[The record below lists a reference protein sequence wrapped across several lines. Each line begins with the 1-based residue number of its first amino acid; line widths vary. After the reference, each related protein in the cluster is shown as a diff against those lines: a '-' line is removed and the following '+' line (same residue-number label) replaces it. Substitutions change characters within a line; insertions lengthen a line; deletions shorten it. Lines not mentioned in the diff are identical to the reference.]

1 MDYKDD
7 LYNIVKDFLARKYD
21 LSDPTIEFIETKK
34 DFEGDITIVLFN
46 IIKLIN
52 DEDKESLG
60 ESIGNE
66 LVAKS
71 NIVDEFNLVQGF
83 LNLEI
88 ADTFYIDSLHFAL
101 TNESFFEIQ
110 SKDDIDTFMVEYSSP
125 NTNKPLHLGH
135 IRNNLLGYSISKILE
150 ANGKKV
156 IKTQIINDRGI
167 HICKSIV
174 AWKLYGENSTPES
187 TGIKGDEFVGNYY
200 VLFEKKH
207 KEEVEE
213 LISNGINKEEAV
225 NQSNTMKLAK
235 ETLKNWEN
243 GDKEVRDIWKM
254 MNDWVYVGF
263 EETYNTLGVSF
274 DKNYYESETYL
285 LGKEIVNYGLENNV
299 FYKKEDSSIWVDLT
313 DDGLDEKLLLRSDGT
328 SVYMT
333 QDIGTAIKRFNDFPK
348 ITKQIY
354 TVGSEQDYHFKVLF
368 KILDKLNYKWA
379 NDCYHLSYGMIDL
392 PDGKMKSREGKV
404 VDADDLIE
412 NMIQTAKNRTNEL
425 GKNDDFEAKDLSM
438 LYEKIALGALKYYL
452 LKVDSRKKML
462 FNPDESIDFQGNTGP
477 FIQYTYARI
486 RSIIRRSELLKI
498 NYNNVNLNKIYDLSL
513 SIKKLINHI
522 YIFPDII
529 SQSSKTYSP
538 SLLCQYVFDLA
549 KLYNSFYQ
557 DEKIFDGENNETTSF
572 KISLSDL
579 TANTIKNSLELL
591 GVGVPNKM

>member
-7 LYNIVKDFLARKYD
+7 LYHIVKDFLAREYE
-21 LSDPTIEFIETKK
+21 LSDPKIEFIETKK

-225 NQSNTMKLAK
+225 NQSNIMKLAK

-254 MNDWVYVGF
+254 MNDWVYGGF

-333 QDIGTAIKRFNDFPK
+333 QDLGTAKQRIDDFPE
-348 ITKQIY
+348 IGGMVY
-354 TVGSEQDYHFKVLF
+354 TVGNEQDYHFQVLF
-368 KILDKLNYKWA
+368 KILKRLGYKWA
-379 NDCYHLSYGMIDL
+379 NNLFHLSYGMVDL
-392 PDGKMKSREGKV
+392 PTGKMKSREGKV
-404 VDADDLIE
+404 IDADDLVLQLIE
-412 NMIQTAKNRTNEL
+412 SVKETSQNL
-425 GKNDDFEAKDLSM
+425 GKFQNDNNAISEDT
-438 LYEKIALGALKYYL
+438 YRKIALGALKYFI
-452 LKVDSRKKML
+452 LKVDPKKRIL
-462 FNPDESIDFQGNTGP
+462 FNPEESIDLSGNTGP
-477 FIQYTYARI
+477 FIQYTYVRI
-486 RSIIRRSELLKI
+486 HSI
-498 NYNNVNLNKIYDLSL
+498 LNKLEKVENSKIIKYKLNEKEKDTIKCINRYNDIIKNAKDELSPAIICNYLYDLVKTFNSL
-513 SIKKLINHI
+513 YQNHNILSAETPDSIVIRTQ
-522 YIFPDII
+522 I
-529 SQSSKTYSP
+529 SFLTGKVISKTT
-538 SLLCQYVFDLA
+538 D
-549 KLYNSFYQ
+549 
-557 DEKIFDGENNETTSF
+557 
-572 KISLSDL
+572 
-579 TANTIKNSLELL
+579 LL
-591 GVGVPNKM
+591 GIELPDKM

>member
-7 LYNIVKDFLARKYD
+7 LYNIVKDFLARKYE

-83 LNLEI
+83 LNLVI

-333 QDIGTAIKRFNDFPK
+333 QDLGTAKQRIDDFPE
-348 ITKQIY
+348 IGGMVY
-354 TVGSEQDYHFKVLF
+354 TVGNEQDYHFQVLF
-368 KILDKLNYKWA
+368 KILKRLGYKWA
-379 NDCYHLSYGMIDL
+379 NNLFHLSYGMVDL
-392 PDGKMKSREGKV
+392 PTGKMKSREGKV
-404 VDADDLIE
+404 IDADDLVLQLIE
-412 NMIQTAKNRTNEL
+412 SVKETSQNL
-425 GKNDDFEAKDLSM
+425 GKFQNDNNAITEDT
-438 LYEKIALGALKYYL
+438 YRKIALGALKYFI
-452 LKVDSRKKML
+452 LKVDPKKRIL
-462 FNPDESIDFQGNTGP
+462 FNPEESIDLSGNTGP
-477 FIQYTYARI
+477 FIQYTYVRI
-486 RSIIRRSELLKI
+486 HSI
-498 NYNNVNLNKIYDLSL
+498 LNKLEKVENSKIIKYKLNEKEKDTIKCINRYNDIIKNAKDELSPAIICNYLYDLVKTFNSL
-513 SIKKLINHI
+513 YQNHNILSAETPDSIVIRTQ
-522 YIFPDII
+522 I
-529 SQSSKTYSP
+529 SFLTGKVISKTT
-538 SLLCQYVFDLA
+538 D
-549 KLYNSFYQ
+549 
-557 DEKIFDGENNETTSF
+557 
-572 KISLSDL
+572 
-579 TANTIKNSLELL
+579 LL
-591 GVGVPNKM
+591 GIELPDKM

>member
-7 LYNIVKDFLARKYD
+7 LYHIVKDFLARKYE

-52 DEDKESLG
+52 DEDKESLA
-60 ESIGNE
+60 ESIGDE
-66 LVAKS
+66 LVTKS
-71 NIVDEFNLVQGF
+71 NIVDGFNLVQGF
-83 LNLEI
+83 LNLVI

-101 TNESFFEIQ
+101 TNESFFEIK

-225 NQSNTMKLAK
+225 NQSNIMKLAK

-299 FYKKEDSSIWVDLT
+299 FYEKEDSSIWVDLT

-333 QDIGTAIKRFNDFPK
+333 QDLGTAKQRIDDFPE
-348 ITKQIY
+348 IGGMVY
-354 TVGSEQDYHFKVLF
+354 TVGNEQDYHFKVLF
-368 KILDKLNYKWA
+368 KILKRLGYKWA
-379 NDCYHLSYGMIDL
+379 NNLFHLSYGMVDL
-392 PDGKMKSREGKV
+392 PTGKMKSREGKV
-404 VDADDLIE
+404 IDADDLVLQLIE
-412 NMIQTAKNRTNEL
+412 SVKETSQNL
-425 GKNDDFEAKDLSM
+425 GKFQNDNNAITEDT
-438 LYEKIALGALKYYL
+438 YRKIALGALKYFI
-452 LKVDSRKKML
+452 LKVDPKKRIL
-462 FNPDESIDFQGNTGP
+462 FNPEESIDLSGNTGP
-477 FIQYTYARI
+477 FIQYTYVRI
-486 RSIIRRSELLKI
+486 HSI
-498 NYNNVNLNKIYDLSL
+498 LNKLEKVENSKIIKYKLNEKEKDTIKCINRYNDIIKNAKDELSPAIICNYLYDLVKTFNSL
-513 SIKKLINHI
+513 YQNHNILSAETPDSIVIRTQ
-522 YIFPDII
+522 I
-529 SQSSKTYSP
+529 SFLTGKVISKTT
-538 SLLCQYVFDLA
+538 D
-549 KLYNSFYQ
+549 
-557 DEKIFDGENNETTSF
+557 
-572 KISLSDL
+572 
-579 TANTIKNSLELL
+579 LL
-591 GVGVPNKM
+591 GIELPDKM